1 MAISTLWPK
10 PPRWPIQPGA
20 VDPNQRWVWHTRPR
34 FILPLWE
41 HAGAGAAQRYVRLAQ
56 TRRTARAWQLNAGAA
71 AMRTPWGL
79 GVSIPTDNGAEIEAL
94 AGSNPSF
101 AAWEQNEPY
110 TIALLL
116 KGRSGGAST
125 KHLYRSGSSSAADHI
140 LWLSSGTTPN
150 LRHQTS
156 GGGTVTITSSVAIVN
171 DTTWS
176 TLVGTWRPGRLE
188 LYVDG
193 WSRASSTAAATN
205 TSALFGIYRW
215 GWGLSTAGLQRRHRA
230 HRVLRLFLDPR
241 HGAPLARRS
250 VRVPAP
256 RERGAC
262 ALRPPATLNAPSTGT
277 GVVTFLME

>member
-10 PPRWPIQPGA
+10 PPRWPPGG
-20 VDPNQRWVWHTRPR
+20 VDPGQRWIWHTRPR

-41 HAGAGAAQRYVRLAQ
+41 HASAGAAQCYGRLAQ
-56 TRRTARAWQLNAGAA
+56 TRRTARTWQLNAGAA
-71 AMRTPWGL
+71 AMRTTWGP

-116 KGRSGGAST
+116 KGRSGGTST
-125 KHLYRSGSSSAADHI
+125 KHLYQSGSSSTGGHI

-150 LRHQTS
+150 LRHEAS

-176 TLVGTWRPGRLE
+176 PIVATWRPGRLE
-188 LYVDG
+188 LFVDG
-193 WSRASSTAAATN
+193 FSHASSTRRRPAPAPSPA
-205 TSALFGIYRW
+205 
-215 GWGLSTAGLQRRHRA
+215 STAWAGASRR
-230 HRVLRLFLDPR
+230 
-241 HGAPLARRS
+241 RRTS
-250 VRVPAP
+250 M
-256 RERGAC
+256 
-262 ALRPPATLNAPSTGT
+262 ATSR
-277 GVVTFLME
+277 